1 MASIH
6 GSSLSI
12 ALLTAL
18 LDPEEEGLRSPHV
31 QELLQE
37 ALETREDARDVIV
50 ALLASS
56 GSMLRQISYH
66 NEQEPLE
73 SLQKVAL
80 GFQRKV
86 VQLPTS

>member
-1 MASIH
+1 MASVR

-18 LDPEEEGLRSPHV
+18 LDPEEDGLRSPLV
-31 QELLQE
+31 QDLLRE
-37 ALETREDARDVIV
+37 ALTTRDDARDVMV

-56 GSMLRQISYH
+56 GSMLRQISHH
-66 NEQEPLE
+66 NEQTPLE

-80 GFQRKV
+80 GFQKKV
-86 VQLPTS
+86 VELGS

>member
-1 MASIH
+1 MASVQ

-18 LDPEEEGLRSPHV
+18 LDPEEDGLRSPLV
-31 QELLQE
+31 QDLLDE
-37 ALETREDARDVIV
+37 ALTSRGEARDVMV
-50 ALLASS
+50 ALLAAS
-56 GSMLRQISYH
+56 GSMLGQISER
-66 NEQEPLE
+66 NGDTPLE

-86 VQLPTS
+86 VELGS

>member
-1 MASIH
+1 MASVE

-18 LDPEEEGLRSPHV
+18 LDTEGDGLRSPLV
-31 QELLQE
+31 QELLDE
-37 ALETREDARDVIV
+37 ALATRAEARDVLV
-50 ALLASS
+50 AFLAAS
-56 GSMLRQISYH
+56 GSMLGQISER
-66 NEQEPLE
+66 NGDTPLE

-86 VQLPTS
+86 VELGS